1 MSTLVN
7 DDVEKNANNENTHTS
22 TLTVEIPIIPISTTS
37 NEHADII
44 ASPPVTVT
52 VAEASKDT
60 TDTAAIVVKSNNSEN
75 NNNNN
80 NANLQQDQQQ
90 DQQRQQQNTNTT
102 ITTTMTISSKDKMD
116 TDPAMA
122 NFKVLFVL
130 TQLIGLT
137 MIVLMGCWIGVH
149 MGGLAGTSNPSIEF
163 NWHPL
168 LMTIGLIFLYGN
180 AILVYRGFRSLRKRT
195 LKLCHAAIHVV
206 AFVLT
211 VLALVAVFDS
221 HNLAPK
227 PIANMYSLH
236 SWLGLAAVIMF
247 CLQYVAGFAAFL
259 APGAK
264 QSVRAALLPIHVYF
278 GLFGFILA
286 IAAALMG
293 ITEKAIFSVKDYSN
307 LPSSGVMVNLCG
319 VLYVTFGALVVYLVT
334 NPNYKRKPLPED
346 TVLLTSAND

>member
-1 MSTLVN
+1 MSTLNN
-7 DDVEKNANNENTHTS
+7 DDVEKNVNNENTHTS
-22 TLTVEIPIIPISTTS
+22 TLTVEIPIIPISATTN
-37 NEHADII
+37 NEVAEVR

-52 VAEASKDT
+52 VAGASKDT
-60 TDTAAIVVKSNNSEN
+60 TDTAAVTIKSVSSEN
-75 NNNNN
+75 NNNSN
-80 NANLQQDQQQ
+80 NANQQQ
-90 DQQRQQQNTNTT
+90 DQHQPQQNPTNT

-149 MGGLAGTSNPSIEF
+149 MGGLAGTSYPDLEF

-168 LMTIGLIFLYGN
+168 LMTVGLIFLYGN
-180 AILVYRGFRSLRKRT
+180 AILVYRGFRSLRKKT
-195 LKLCHAAIHVV
+195 LKLCHASIHAV
-206 AFVLT
+206 AFILIVF
-211 VLALVAVFDS
+211 ALVAVFDS
-221 HNLAPK
+221 HNLRAK
-227 PIANMYSLH
+227 PIPNMYSLH

-247 CLQYVAGFAAFL
+247 CLQYASGFVAFL
-259 APGAK
+259 TPGAK
-264 QSVRAALLPIHVYF
+264 QSIRAALLPIHVYF
-278 GLFGFILA
+278 GLFGFILS

-293 ITEKAIFSVKDYSN
+293 ITEKAIFSVKDYSS

-346 TVLLTSAND
+346 TALLTSATD

>member
-1 MSTLVN
+1 MQYFYEEKNLNNKRQIMSTIIN

-60 TDTAAIVVKSNNSEN
+60 TDTAATVVKSNNSEN

-80 NANLQQDQQQ
+80 NANLQQDQQR
-90 DQQRQQQNTNTT
+90 QQQQQQQNTNTT
-102 ITTTMTISSKDKMD
+102 ITTTMTISSKAYMFALYKVRLNSISDKMD

-180 AILVYRGFRSLRKRT
+180 AILVYRGFRSLRKKT

-206 AFVLT
+206 AFILT

-307 LPSSGVMVNLCG
+307 LPSSGVMVNLC
-319 VLYVTFGALVVYLVT
+319 VSYM
-334 NPNYKRKPLPED
+334 
-346 TVLLTSAND
+346 